1 MEISLIILSI
11 CLLICVVIIF
21 SLSIKND
28 SLRSKNKTLVKS
40 DKINNSASIG
50 DKCLYRSF
58 GLISNN
64 EVKFSVDYE
73 LEILEI
79 SNDSFKVRALNF
91 NHNCS
96 VGADKSEKTGI
107 IDFMKNRW
115 VLRRDVSIVIDD
127 IRKKRIDILNKLGID

>member
-11 CLLICVVIIF
+11 SLLICVVIIF
-21 SLSIKND
+21 SLNI
-28 SLRSKNKTLVKS
+28 KNKTLVKP
-40 DKINNSASIG
+40 DKINNLASIG

-58 GLISNN
+58 GLTTTNGNN
-64 EVKFSVDYE
+64 STEFSVDYE